1 MNTYLIGIDDTDN
14 LQSRGTGYR
23 ARQMGLSLQQAG
35 WGELLGITRHQLL
48 VHPDIPYTSHNSSA
62 CLEVKSDKLA
72 GLTSFCRDFL
82 LRESAEGSDAGLCIA
97 CLDRIDEEVMQW
109 GERARKEVLKKEN
122 ALLLAEKH
130 GIFLE
135 GLTGMR
141 IGVIGSLAA
150 VGLQKAGND
159 GRYLWLSGMR
169 ELTGIHSVKEL
180 LTLLR
185 IESIETKQGIAVS
198 VDDTVDVGEWF
209 RPVRK
214 NKKITLIVEKND
226 TDGKSDWE
234 MASKEYIKSVT

>member
-72 GLTSFCRDFL
+72 SLTSFCRDFL

-97 CLDRIDEEVMQW
+97 CLDRINEEVMQW
-109 GERARKEVLKKEN
+109 GERARKEVLTKED
-122 ALLLAEKH
+122 AHLLAEKH

-150 VGLQKAGND
+150 IGLQKAGND
-159 GRYLWLSGMR
+159 GRYLWLKAMR
-169 ELTGIHSVKEL
+169 ELTGVHSAKEL

-198 VDDTVDVGEWF
+198 MDDTVDVGEWF
-209 RPVRK
+209 RPIRK

-226 TDGKSDWE
+226 TDGKSDWK

>member
-72 GLTSFCRDFL
+72 GLTSFCRNFL
-82 LRESAEGSDAGLCIA
+82 LHESAEGSDAGLCIA
-97 CLDRIDEEVMQW
+97 CLDRIDEEVIQW
-109 GERARKEVLKKEN
+109 GERARKEVLKKEE
-122 ALLLAEKH
+122 AHLLAEKH

-135 GLTGMR
+135 GLTGIR

-150 VGLQKAGND
+150 IGLQKAGND
-159 GRYLWLSGMR
+159 GRYLWLKAMR
-169 ELTGIHSVKEL
+169 ELTGVHSAKEL

-185 IESIETKQGIAVS
+185 IESIETKQGIVVS
-198 VDDTVDVGEWF
+198 VDDTIDVGEWF
-209 RPVRK
+209 RPIRK

-226 TDGKSDWE
+226 TDGKSDWK

>member
-23 ARQMGLSLQQAG
+23 ARQMGLSLQQSG

-97 CLDRIDEEVMQW
+97 CLDRINEEVMQW
-109 GERARKEVLKKEN
+109 GERARKEVLTKEE
-122 ALLLAEKH
+122 AHLLAEKH

-150 VGLQKAGND
+150 IGLQKAGND
-159 GRYLWLSGMR
+159 GRYLWLKAMR
-169 ELTGIHSVKEL
+169 ELTGVHSAKEL

-185 IESIETKQGIAVS
+185 IESIETKQGIVVS

-209 RPVRK
+209 RPIRK
-214 NKKITLIVEKND
+214 NKKITLIVEEND
-226 TDGKSDWE
+226 TDGKSDWK

>member
-82 LRESAEGSDAGLCIA
+82 LHESAEGSDAGLCIA

-109 GERARKEVLKKEN
+109 GEKARKEVLKKEN
-122 ALLLAEKH
+122 AHLLAEKH
-130 GIFLE
+130 GIFLQ

-150 VGLQKAGND
+150 IGLQKAGND

-198 VDDTVDVGEWF
+198 VDDTIDVGEWF
-209 RPVRK
+209 RPIRK

-226 TDGKSDWE
+226 TDGKSDWK

>member
-97 CLDRIDEEVMQW
+97 CLDRINEEVMQW
-109 GERARKEVLKKEN
+109 GERARKEVLTKEE
-122 ALLLAEKH
+122 AHLLAEKH

-150 VGLQKAGND
+150 IGLQKAGND
-159 GRYLWLSGMR
+159 GRYLWLKAMR
-169 ELTGIHSVKEL
+169 ELTGVHSAKEL

-198 VDDTVDVGEWF
+198 MDDTVDVGEWF
-209 RPVRK
+209 RPIRK

-226 TDGKSDWE
+226 TDGKSDWK

>member
-82 LRESAEGSDAGLCIA
+82 LHESAEGSDAGLCIA
-97 CLDRIDEEVMQW
+97 CLDRIDEEGMQW
-109 GERARKEVLKKEN
+109 GEKARKEVLKKEN
-122 ALLLAEKH
+122 AHLLAEKH
-130 GIFLE
+130 GIFLQ

-150 VGLQKAGND
+150 IGLQKAGND

-198 VDDTVDVGEWF
+198 VDDTIDVGEWF
-209 RPVRK
+209 RPIRK

-226 TDGKSDWE
+226 TDGKSDWK

>member
-62 CLEVKSDKLA
+62 CLEVKSDKLDS
-72 GLTSFCRDFL
+72 LTSFCRDFL

-97 CLDRIDEEVMQW
+97 CLDRINEEVMQW
-109 GERARKEVLKKEN
+109 GERARKEVLTKED
-122 ALLLAEKH
+122 AHLLAEKH

-150 VGLQKAGND
+150 IGLQKAGND
-159 GRYLWLSGMR
+159 GRYLWLKGMR
-169 ELTGIHSVKEL
+169 ELTGIHSAKEL

-209 RPVRK
+209 RPIRK

-226 TDGKSDWE
+226 TDGKSDWK

>member
-23 ARQMGLSLQQAG
+23 ARQMGLSLQQSG

-97 CLDRIDEEVMQW
+97 CLDRINEEVMQW
-109 GERARKEVLKKEN
+109 GERARKEVLTKEE
-122 ALLLAEKH
+122 AHLLAEKH

-150 VGLQKAGND
+150 IGLQKAGND
-159 GRYLWLSGMR
+159 GRYLWLKVMR
-169 ELTGIHSVKEL
+169 ELTGIHSAKEL

-185 IESIETKQGIAVS
+185 IESIETKQGIVVS

-209 RPVRK
+209 RPIRK

-226 TDGKSDWE
+226 TDGKSDWK

>member
-72 GLTSFCRDFL
+72 GLTSFCRNFL
-82 LRESAEGSDAGLCIA
+82 LHESAEGSDAGLCIA
-97 CLDRIDEEVMQW
+97 CLDRINEEVMQW
-109 GERARKEVLKKEN
+109 GERARKEVLTKED
-122 ALLLAEKH
+122 AHLLAEKH

-150 VGLQKAGND
+150 IGLQKAGND
-159 GRYLWLSGMR
+159 GRYLWLKGMR
-169 ELTGIHSVKEL
+169 ELTGIHSAKEL

-185 IESIETKQGIAVS
+185 IESIETKQGIVVS

-209 RPVRK
+209 RPIRK
-214 NKKITLIVEKND
+214 NKKITLIVERND
-226 TDGKSDWE
+226 TDGKSDWK

>member
-82 LRESAEGSDAGLCIA
+82 LHESAEGSDAGLCIA

-109 GERARKEVLKKEN
+109 GEKARKEVLKKEN
-122 ALLLAEKH
+122 AHLLAEKH
-130 GIFLE
+130 GIFLQ

-150 VGLQKAGND
+150 IGLQKAGND

-198 VDDTVDVGEWF
+198 VDDTIDVGEWF
-209 RPVRK
+209 RPIRRI
-214 NKKITLIVEKND
+214 KKSL
-226 TDGKSDWE
+226 
-234 MASKEYIKSVT
+234 